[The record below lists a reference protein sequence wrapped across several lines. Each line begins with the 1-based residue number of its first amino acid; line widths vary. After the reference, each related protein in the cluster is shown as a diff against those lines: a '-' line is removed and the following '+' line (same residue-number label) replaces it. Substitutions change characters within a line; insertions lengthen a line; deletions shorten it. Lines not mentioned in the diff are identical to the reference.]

1 MGDLEIYEMSDACL
15 EDYCYSLD
23 KLDETIRHGIN
34 NLIYEEKGVN
44 ETVRYNCFIL
54 FNQILEHAKNTE
66 RVKIENFYG
75 VFKRKGS
82 FRFKMDISPNEI
94 IDIKVPKEKILI
106 SYTFYNFKDKQCKD
120 IFDKNDHNHTYGCE
134 CNCNGMGYLNII
146 VLNFYMISG
155 HADISKWADSIQH
168 ELSHDFEITNR
179 GKPYINDLNKIGL
192 KLMSSNDVCV
202 KSIGY
207 ILYASDKTEIR
218 AYANGLYAYLS
229 SKNIIMPKYTNLRH
243 SDFFKILKELNN
255 SLAFIKDNKNNKELL
270 EKINLYLE
278 KYHIN
283 YDKLIEIGEN
293 TIKKW
298 NKEAMRT
305 INKYT
310 KDAQIKFDYWTD
322 APLPRFI

>member
-1 MGDLEIYEMSDACL
+1 MIDGNYYLNLRQEEAKNFI
-15 EDYCYSLD
+15 SLTKILPIDD
-23 KLDETIRHGIN
+23 KLSYNGHVYQLTNFDMQTLNLTRNSLGYTNEYSGPEKHKGDANRINMMDLAKIRS
-34 NLIYEEKGVN
+34 
-44 ETVRYNCFIL
+44 FI
-54 FNQILEHAKNTE
+54 
-66 RVKIENFYG
+66 
-75 VFKRKGS
+75 
-82 FRFKMDISPNEI
+82 
-94 IDIKVPKEKILI
+94 
-106 SYTFYNFKDKQCKD
+106 
-120 IFDKNDHNHTYGCE
+120 
-134 CNCNGMGYLNII
+134 
-146 VLNFYMISG
+146 
-155 HADISKWADSIQH
+155 DSIQH

-229 SKNIIMPKYTNLRH
+229 SKNIIIPKYTNLRH
-243 SDFFKILKELNN
+243 FDFFKILKELNN
-255 SLAFIKDNKNNKELL
+255 SLAFIKGNKNNKELL

-278 KYHIN
+278 KYHIG